1 MIDLKSFIQT
11 DHGNKAATHPGIY
24 FVCGLIATVIAIID
38 LQVPLGV
45 ATGIP
50 YIIVVLLS
58 LKSPENRF
66 TVITASVCTL
76 LIIIGYIGSPP
87 APDHVPFLLVFF
99 NRILTIAAIWV
110 VAIMALI
117 QRNQTSALHQAQL
130 INLKSLKDAEIEAEK
145 LRILKATMR
154 TVQDITGNFLNSL
167 QYFTFEIEN
176 SKTLSP
182 KSAKK
187 LDELIHDTAERINAL
202 GNLEEIREKKMAG
215 DMIGIDYEH
224 TVQKSSTSES
234 DRKQE

>member
-1 MIDLKSFIQT
+1 MIDLKSTQR
-11 DHGNKAATHPGIY
+11 KEATHPVMY
-24 FVCGLIATVIAIID
+24 LACGLIALVILMID
-38 LQVPLGV
+38 IQVPLGI

-58 LKSPENRF
+58 LKSSENYF
-66 TVITASVCTL
+66 TVITASLCTL
-76 LIIIGYIGSPP
+76 LIIVGFFGSPP
-87 APDHVPFLLVFF
+87 ASADVPIVLVIA

-110 VAIMALI
+110 VAVMALM
-117 QRNQTSALHQAQL
+117 QRNQTDALHQAQL
-130 INLKSLKDAEIEAEK
+130 SNLQSIKDAEIQEQK
-145 LRILKATMR
+145 LRTLKATMR

-167 QYFTFEIEN
+167 QYFTLEIEN

-187 LDELIHDTAERINAL
+187 LDDLIRDTAKRINAL
-202 GNLEEIREKKMAG
+202 GNLEEIREKKMAD

-224 TVQKSSTSES
+224 AVQKSSTFES